1 MFKLYQALSLAITLK
16 RLLMIVIILISIK
29 VSAQKQ
35 NTQQGI
41 LQPLALREVS
51 GIVKDSLNIGLP
63 GVTVRL
69 TSDKDT
75 VVIGTNPNGE
85 FIFRNVKSAIY
96 TIAVNSIGY
105 KSFVAKYK
113 QNDAVAKIVMAP
125 IILQADSKTLDVVVI
140 NGAPSITYKTDTVE
154 YNASDYVVRENANV
168 DELVKKMEGMEMGND
183 GSVVHQGAPI
193 AKAKINGKLYLG
205 GDVATALQN
214 LPAEIVEKIQVV
226 DDYGDQAE
234 RTGIKDGE
242 PEKILNIVTKRDKS
256 VGNSMNV
263 AGGAGNN
270 ERYEGSVFAT
280 RLNANQSIGLNVRLN
295 NTVNGVANNNANLGG
310 GNGNNNGGGGRGNGG
325 NNTPNLNAFGGS
337 GGITNNGNSSFS
349 YRDQINPKIKINTNY
364 RYSFNNTNSLNSSV
378 AQIPSVRGNTFSSN
392 EGSSDNDTK
401 SHNLNFELEADLD
414 SSNFLRI
421 TPTFTYS
428 STLSSNKSANLQ
440 RFVAVDPS
448 PQNQSFRQDQT
459 GNNSNRNTRP
469 NYGITAFYQ
478 HLFSK
483 PRRNISLQVSLTNN
497 NQEAEQDRNA
507 RILYYD
513 GLSDVVLK
521 DSLINR
527 IVNRDNLTKNYRAS
541 LTFAE
546 PLTANTQLEFNGQI
560 TYNGYEN
567 TATTSNVF
575 GDGSQQLVDSLS
587 NIYDYSFT
595 QTRLALNYRYG
606 VSKDSKVKFS
616 VGVTAVPAVLSG
628 TKESLGTS
636 TKRTSF
642 NVIPIARFQYLW
654 SRQHSLQLNYSGNAN
669 EPSFDQIQPVRDV
682 SNPQNPVVGNP
693 DLKVT
698 FNHSI
703 NTTYNNYIA
712 SAKLN
717 YSINANAT
725 FIENAVVRNVVQISD
740 AFNSRKNETR
750 FVNLNGVYRVNAN
763 HSISKQFGNRKY
775 NLALNGNTSY
785 NNGVSMSDNIKNI
798 TTTWNFNERF
808 GPRINPT
815 EWLEVNP
822 FVSYSFIKSN
832 NTLPSS
838 LDSKTKTIALNID
851 GKFYMW
857 KTLIFGYSASKN
869 YVSGINANITN
880 NPFVIN
886 AYLEKEFYKR
896 RAKLTFQAFDL
907 LNQNNFVNRNI
918 LDNGAIVDTQSN
930 ALSQYFMVRLSVRLQ
945 KWSGAKPRNG
955 NELMRRGDGS
965 FN

>member
-1 MFKLYQALSLAITLK
+1 MFNIYQAVSFLFSYK
-16 RLLMIVIILISIK
+16 RLLIIIILLTRIEA
-29 VSAQKQ
+29 SAQQQ
-35 NTQQGI
+35 NPPKNT
-41 LQPLALREVS
+41 LPSLSLREVS
-51 GIVKDSLNIGLP
+51 GIVKDTTNVGVP

-75 VVIGTNPNGE
+75 LIMGTNPDGMFR
-85 FIFRNVKSAIY
+85 FINVKSAVY
-96 TIAVNSIGY
+96 TISVNSIGFR
-105 KSFVAKYK
+105 SFIGKYK
-113 QNDAVAKIVMAP
+113 QNDAIAKIQMDP
-125 IILQADSKTLDVVVI
+125 IILKADSKTLDAVVI

-154 YNASDYVVRENANV
+154 YKANDYVVRENATV
-168 DELVKKMEGMEMGND
+168 DELVKKMEGMEVGND

-193 AKAKINGKLYLG
+193 VRAKINGKLYLG

-234 RTGIKDGE
+234 RTGIKDGD
-242 PEKILNIVTKRDKS
+242 PEKILNIVTKSSKS

-270 ERYEGSVFAT
+270 DRYEGSVFAT
-280 RLNANQSIGLNVRLN
+280 RLNANQSIGVNIRLN
-295 NTVNGVANNNANLGG
+295 NTVNGVANSGNSG
-310 GNGNNNGGGGRGNGG
+310 GNNNNGGGGRGNGG

-337 GGITNNGNSSFS
+337 GGTTNNGTSAFS

-364 RYSFNNTNSLNSSV
+364 RYAFNNTNSINSSI
-378 AQIPSVRGNTFSSN
+378 AQIPSIRGNTFSSN
-392 EGSSDNDTK
+392 EGSSTNDTK
-401 SHNLNFELEADLD
+401 SHNLNFELEANLD

-421 TPTFTYS
+421 TPTFNYASTVSGNES
-428 STLSSNKSANLQ
+428 SNLQ

-448 PQNQSFRQDQT
+448 PDNQSFRQDQT

-478 HLFSK
+478 HLFAK
-483 PRRNISLQVSLTNN
+483 PRRNISVQISLNNN

-513 GLSDVVLK
+513 GLSDLVLK

-527 IVNRDNLTKNYRAS
+527 VVNRDNLTKNYRAS

-560 TYNGYEN
+560 NYNGYDN
-567 TATTSNVF
+567 TAITSNIF
-575 GDGSQQLVDSLS
+575 ADGSKQIVDSLS

-606 VSKDSKVKFS
+606 VSKNSKLKFS
-616 VGVTAVPAVLSG
+616 LGVTAVPAVLSG

-636 TKRTSF
+636 TNRTSF
-642 NVIPIARFQYLW
+642 NLIPIARFQYLW
-654 SRQHSLQLNYSGNAN
+654 SKQHSLQLNYSGNAT

-698 FNHSI
+698 FNHSV
-703 NTTYNNYIA
+703 NTSYNNYIA
-712 SAKLN
+712 TAKLN
-717 YSINANAT
+717 YSVNTNAT
-725 FIENAVVRNVVQISD
+725 FIENSVVRNVVQISD

-750 FVNLNGVYRVNAN
+750 FVNLNGVYRINAN
-763 HSISKQFGNRKY
+763 HSISKQFGDRKY
-775 NLALNGNTSY
+775 NLSLNGNISY
-785 NNGVSMSDNIKNI
+785 NHGVSMSDNIENI

-822 FVSYSFIKSN
+822 FVSYSVIKSN

-838 LDSKTKTIALNID
+838 LDSKTNTLAFNID

-886 AYLEKEFYKR
+886 AFLEKEFYKR

-918 LDNGAIVDTQSN
+918 LDNGAIVDTRSN
-930 ALSQYFMVRLSVRLQ
+930 ALSQYFMVRLTMRLQ

-955 NELMRRGDGS
+955 DQMMRRGDGG
-965 FN
+965 FGRF

>member
-1 MFKLYQALSLAITLK
+1 
-16 RLLMIVIILISIK
+16 LLTTIE
-29 VSAQKQ
+29 VSAQQQ
-35 NTQQGI
+35 NSSKNM
-41 LQPLALREVS
+41 LPPLSLREVS
-51 GIVKDSLNIGLP
+51 GIVKDTTNVGVP

-69 TSDKDT
+69 TSEKDT
-75 VVIGTNPNGE
+75 LIMGTNPDGMFR
-85 FIFRNVKSAIY
+85 FINVKSAVY
-96 TIAVNSIGY
+96 TISVNSIGFR
-105 KSFVAKYK
+105 SFIGKYK
-113 QNDAVAKIVMAP
+113 QNDAIAKIQMDP
-125 IILQADSKTLDVVVI
+125 IILKADSKTLDAVVI

-154 YNASDYVVRENANV
+154 YKATDYVVRENATV
-168 DELVKKMEGMEMGND
+168 DELVKKMEGMEVGND

-193 AKAKINGKLYLG
+193 VRAKINGKVYLG

-214 LPAEIVEKIQVV
+214 LPAEIVEKIQIV

-234 RTGIKDGE
+234 RTGIKDGD
-242 PEKILNIVTKRDKS
+242 PEKILNIVTKRSKS
-256 VGNSMNV
+256 VGNSINV

-270 ERYEGSVFAT
+270 DRYEGSVFAT
-280 RLNANQSIGLNVRLN
+280 RLNADQSIGVNIRLN
-295 NTVNGVANNNANLGG
+295 NTVNGVANSGNSGAN
-310 GNGNNNGGGGRGNGG
+310 NNNGGGGRGNGG

-337 GGITNNGNSSFS
+337 GGTTNNGTSAFS

-364 RYSFNNTNSLNSSV
+364 RYAFNNTNSINSSI
-378 AQIPSVRGNTFSSN
+378 AQIPSIRGNTFSSN
-392 EGSSDNDTK
+392 EGSSTNDTK
-401 SHNLNFELEADLD
+401 SHNLNFELEANLD

-421 TPTFTYS
+421 TPTFNYASTVAGNES
-428 STLSSNKSANLQ
+428 SNLQ
-440 RFVAVDPS
+440 RFVAVAPS
-448 PQNQSFRQDQT
+448 PDNQSFRQDQT

-478 HLFSK
+478 HLFTK
-483 PRRNISLQVSLTNN
+483 PRRNISVQISLNNN

-513 GLSDVVLK
+513 GLSDLVLK

-527 IVNRDNLTKNYRAS
+527 VVNRDNLTKNYRAS

-546 PLTANTQLEFNGQI
+546 PLTVNTQLEFNGQI
-560 TYNGYEN
+560 NYNGYDN
-567 TATTSNVF
+567 TATTSNIF
-575 GDGSQQLVDSLS
+575 ADGSKQIVDSLS

-606 VSKDSKVKFS
+606 VSKNSKLKFS
-616 VGVTAVPAVLSG
+616 LGVTAVPAVLSG

-636 TKRTSF
+636 TNRTSF
-642 NVIPIARFQYLW
+642 NLIPIARFQYLW
-654 SRQHSLQLNYSGNAN
+654 SKQHSLQLNYSGNAT

-698 FNHSI
+698 FNHSV
-703 NTTYNNYIA
+703 NTSYNNYIS

-717 YSINANAT
+717 YSVNANAT
-725 FIENAVVRNVVQISD
+725 FIENSVVRNVVQISD

-750 FVNLNGVYRVNAN
+750 FVNLNGVYRINAN
-763 HSISKQFGNRKY
+763 HSISKQFGDRKY
-775 NLALNGNTSY
+775 NLSLNGNISY
-785 NNGVSMSDNIKNI
+785 NHGVSMSDNIENI

-822 FVSYSFIKSN
+822 FVSYSVIKSN

-838 LDSKTKTIALNID
+838 FDSKTNTLAFNID

-918 LDNGAIVDTQSN
+918 LDNGAIVDTRSN
-930 ALSQYFMVRLSVRLQ
+930 ALSQYFMVRLTMRLQ

-955 NELMRRGDGS
+955 DQMMRRGDGG

>member
-1 MFKLYQALSLAITLK
+1 MFNIYQAVSFLLSYK
-16 RLLMIVIILISIK
+16 RLLVIIILLTTIEAIAQQQNPPKNVIS
-29 VSAQKQ
+29 
-35 NTQQGI
+35 
-41 LQPLALREVS
+41 PLSLREVS
-51 GIVKDSLNIGLP
+51 GIVKDTTNVGIP

-69 TSDKDT
+69 TSEKDT
-75 VVIGTNPNGE
+75 LIMGTNPDGMFR
-85 FIFRNVKSAIY
+85 FINVKSAVY
-96 TIAVNSIGY
+96 TISVNSLGF
-105 KSFVAKYK
+105 KSFIGKYR
-113 QNDAVAKIVMAP
+113 QNDATAKIQMAP
-125 IILQADSKTLDVVVI
+125 IILKADSKTLDAVVI

-154 YNASDYVVRENANV
+154 YKASDYVVRENATV
-168 DELVKKMEGMEMGND
+168 DELVKKMEGMEVGND

-193 AKAKINGKLYLG
+193 ARAKINGKVYLG

-214 LPAEIVEKIQVV
+214 LPAEIVEKIQIV

-234 RTGIKDGE
+234 RTGIKDGD
-242 PEKILNIVTKRDKS
+242 PEKILNIVTKRSKS
-256 VGNSMNV
+256 VGNSINV
-263 AGGAGNN
+263 TGGAGNN
-270 ERYEGSVFAT
+270 DRYEGSVFAT
-280 RLNANQSIGLNVRLN
+280 RLNTNQSIGVNIRLN
-295 NTVNGVANNNANLGG
+295 NTVNGVANS
-310 GNGNNNGGGGRGNGG
+310 GNSSGNNNNGGGGRGNGG

-337 GGITNNGNSSFS
+337 GGTTNNGTSAFS
-349 YRDQINPKIKINTNY
+349 YRDQITPKIKINTNY
-364 RYSFNNTNSLNSSV
+364 RYAFNNTNSINSSI
-378 AQIPSVRGNTFSSN
+378 AQIPSIRGNTFSSN
-392 EGSSDNDTK
+392 EGSSTNDTK
-401 SHNLNFELEADLD
+401 SHNLNFELEANLD

-421 TPTFTYS
+421 TPTFNYASTVAGNES
-428 STLSSNKSANLQ
+428 SNLQ
-440 RFVAVDPS
+440 RFVAAEPS
-448 PQNQSFRQDQT
+448 PDNQSFRQDQT

-478 HLFSK
+478 HLFAK
-483 PRRNISLQVSLTNN
+483 PRRNISVQISLNNN

-513 GLSDVVLK
+513 GLSDLVLK

-527 IVNRDNLTKNYRAS
+527 VVNRDNLTKNYRAS

-546 PLTANTQLEFNGQI
+546 PLTVNTQLEFNGQI
-560 TYNGYEN
+560 NYNGYDN
-567 TATTSNVF
+567 TAITSNIF
-575 GDGSQQLVDSLS
+575 TDGSKQIVDSLS

-606 VSKDSKVKFS
+606 VSKDSKLKFS
-616 VGVTAVPAVLSG
+616 LGVTAVPAVLSG

-636 TKRTSF
+636 TNRSSF
-642 NVIPIARFQYLW
+642 NLIPIARFQYLW
-654 SRQHSLQLNYSGNAN
+654 SKQHSLQLNYSGNAT

-698 FNHSI
+698 FNHSV
-703 NTTYNNYIA
+703 NTSYNNYIA
-712 SAKLN
+712 IAKLN
-717 YSINANAT
+717 YSVNANAT
-725 FIENAVVRNVVQISD
+725 FIENSVVRNVVQISD

-750 FVNLNGVYRVNAN
+750 FVNLNGVYRINTN
-763 HSISKQFGNRKY
+763 HSISKQFGDRKY
-775 NLALNGNTSY
+775 NLSLNGNISY
-785 NNGVSMSDNIKNI
+785 NHGVSMSDNIENV

-822 FVSYSFIKSN
+822 FVSYSVIKSN

-838 LDSKTKTIALNID
+838 LDSKTNTLAFNID

-886 AYLEKEFYKR
+886 AYIEKEFYKR

-918 LDNGAIVDTQSN
+918 LDNGAIIDTRSN
-930 ALSQYFMVRLSVRLQ
+930 ALSQYFMVRLTMRLQ

-955 NELMRRGDGS
+955 DQMMRRGDGG
-965 FN
+965 FGRF